1 MTGRTDIPGVLYL
14 QEPTGNPAPVIFD
27 SPHSGEVLP
36 PEFEYVASLHALRT
50 GVDMFVDEL
59 FSAGPDEGAV
69 LLAAHFPRMFIDAN
83 RSDDDIDPAM
93 IDGNWTRGLN
103 PTDKSAKGFGL
114 IRTLALPDQPVHGRP
129 LTVAE
134 IEDRIDRYFTPY
146 HNTLK
151 QQIDQICERFGG
163 VWHVD
168 CHSMK
173 SMGNKMND
181 DAGKPRP
188 DFVISDRD
196 GTTSDPAF
204 TAFVAA
210 QLTSAGYDASINWPY
225 KGAALIRNYSNPAA
239 NRHSIQI
246 EINRRLYM
254 DEENYLKSADFDQ
267 LKTSLDKLVRDVVA
281 YAREQLR

>member
-1 MTGRTDIPGVLYL
+1 MSGKTDIPGVLYL
-14 QEPTGNPAPVIFD
+14 QEATGDPAPVVFD

-36 PEFEYVASLHALRT
+36 PEFDYIVPLPVLRT

-59 FSAGPDEGAV
+59 FSAGPAAGAS

-83 RSDDDIDPAM
+83 RSEDDIDPAM
-93 IDGNWTRGLN
+93 IDGTWTRGLN

-114 IRTLALPDQPVHGRP
+114 IRTLALPDQPVHARP

-146 HNTLK
+146 HTALK
-151 QQIDQICERFGG
+151 RQLDQCFDRFGG

-173 SMGNKMND
+173 SMGNRMND
-181 DAGKPRP
+181 DAGKPRA

-204 TAFVAA
+204 TAFVAG
-210 QLTSAGYDASINWPY
+210 QLKSDGYDVGINWPY
-225 KGAALIRNYSNPAA
+225 KGAALIRNYSDPAA

-254 DEENYLKSADFDQ
+254 DEENYEKSAGFDR
-267 LKTSLDKLVRDVVA
+267 LKADLDKLVRDVVA
-281 YAREQLR
+281 YARDQLR